1 MDQCPLNSLNGGG
14 VHRSVPSQRHQA
26 QMVLQHVLPNPID
39 QNLEGNIMQEAGLW
53 VLERLEGLALGTVTE
68 DGLGVCYTWCLA

>member
-1 MDQCPLNSLNGGG
+1 
-14 VHRSVPSQRHQA
+14 
-26 QMVLQHVLPNPID
+26 MVLQHVLPNPID